1 MDGITCN
8 PVTGSNCKTNLN
20 HMLARFLQN
29 HVLANLLFVLVIVV
43 GSISYVIIPRQQ
55 NPTVNFNWIDIT
67 TIFPGA
73 AATDVEQRVTDIL
86 EEAIRNVSDI
96 KFVSSNSR
104 ESVSNILV
112 RFEDIEERIF
122 DKRVADLRREIQNK
136 QDELPDE
143 AEDPTIF
150 EVTTA
155 NAFPSATV
163 VVTAKADD
171 EQLRLQAEI
180 AKKDIERL
188 EGVDRI
194 LDTALTQP
202 ELQILFD
209 PVSLIRVGLNPIQ
222 LANTVSSYYQDISAG
237 SKQINAENWL
247 VRLIGTNRDPAYL
260 ASLPVV
266 TNQGEIRLEDV
277 AQVRRG
283 RADATQLVRFQGQP
297 GVLLAVTKKGS
308 ANILQV
314 VERIRD
320 YVDARNEQL
329 ANTGV
334 RLILADDQTE
344 VTREAIR
351 VMQTNALLGLFLVL
365 FVTWLFLGSRIA
377 LLTSIGIPFILAGTF
392 WVLRGLD
399 QTLNVSVLLGIVIS
413 LGMLVDDA
421 VVVVEAVYYRLQ
433 RGVEAVTATMQAL
446 AEVCSPVTTAVLTTM
461 SAFLPLML
469 LPGILGK
476 FMLVIPLVVTIALAI
491 SLVEAFWM
499 LPAHIIA
506 ANVRFDRPS
515 RIHQRR
521 VRFLHRL
528 RLSYTKMLIKV
539 MRRPITTL
547 ILIFGL
553 FVGAA
558 ATSVTGLIKFDF
570 FASDPIRI
578 FYVSVYM
585 PTGTPI
591 ETTMDTLLR
600 TESQVRKHVQPN
612 EERSIVSY
620 AGQLFTETAPFFGDH
635 YGQVLVSLN
644 AKIKDQ
650 RSVDE
655 IIESLRNDVQ
665 KIAGPTRITILRLAG
680 GPPVTKPISVKV
692 RGEKMEEIRA
702 ATEEIKDFLTEN
714 PLLTD
719 ISDDSPPGQR
729 EMILKVNTDAAR
741 RAGVAPDIIAR
752 TVRLLV
758 DGEVVASM
766 QDRGE
771 KLEIRVRAQHQGL
784 QSPDDLLRY
793 TLPSKEGGSVP
804 LWILLE
810 ANKERG
816 PANVRHYNFRRA
828 ITVEADIDK
837 TQINT
842 VEANDYV
849 LARWNKIQH
858 RYPDINLD
866 FSGELDD
873 IQESLDAI
881 FLLFLFGVGLIYLI
895 LGTQFKSYFQP
906 LMILC
911 TVPMA
916 FTGVVLGLLIT
927 QKTLSL
933 FTLYGV
939 VALAGIAVN
948 SAIVLISAANDRL
961 RQGMSLL
968 HATIYAARRR
978 IVPII
983 ITSLTT
989 VAGLLSLAIGLG
1001 GESLMWGPVATS
1013 IVWGLSFSTVLTVFS
1028 IPLLYRLTM
1037 ARSKLVLHS
1046 NR

>member
-1 MDGITCN
+1 
-8 PVTGSNCKTNLN
+8 
-20 HMLARFLQN
+20 MLARFLQN

-43 GSISYVIIPRQQ
+43 GSISYAIIPRQQ
-55 NPTVNFNWIDIT
+55 DPTINFNWIDIT

-73 AATDVEQRVTDIL
+73 AAEDVEQRVTDIL

-112 RFEDIEERIF
+112 RFEDIEERVF

-136 QDELPDE
+136 QEELPVE
-143 AEDPTIF
+143 AEDPIIF
-150 EVTTA
+150 EVTSA

-188 EGVDRI
+188 KGVDRI
-194 LDTALTQP
+194 LDTALAQP
-202 ELQILFD
+202 ELQVLFD

-222 LANTVSSYYQDISAG
+222 LADTVSSHYQNISAG
-237 SKQINAENWL
+237 STQINNENWL
-247 VRLIGTNRDPAYL
+247 VRLIGANRDPAYL

-266 TNQGEIRLEDV
+266 TDQGEIRLNDV
-277 AQVRRG
+277 AEVRRG
-283 RADATQLVRFQGQP
+283 RADATQLVRFRGQP

-308 ANILQV
+308 ANILKV

-320 YVDARNEQL
+320 YVDRRNAQL
-329 ANTGV
+329 ADTGI
-334 RLILADDQTE
+334 RLVLADDQTE

-351 VMQTNALLGLFLVL
+351 VMQTNALLGLSLVL
-365 FVTWLFLGSRIA
+365 LVTWVFLGSRIA
-377 LLTSIGIPFILAGTF
+377 VLTSIGIPFILAGTF
-392 WVLRGLD
+392 WILRSLD

-433 RGVEAVTATMQAL
+433 RGIETVHAVMQAL
-446 AEVCSPVTTAVLTTM
+446 AEVSSPVTTAVLTTM

-476 FMLVIPLVVTIALAI
+476 FMLIIPLVVTVALAI

-506 ANVRFDRPS
+506 AKVGFVRPS
-515 RIHQRR
+515 RIHRLR
-521 VRFLHRL
+521 VRMLHSL
-528 RLSYTKMLIKV
+528 RLGYTRLLIKV
-539 MRRPITTL
+539 MRQPIITL
-547 ILIFGL
+547 VFILSL
-553 FVGAA
+553 FIGATGA
-558 ATSVTGLIKFDF
+558 LATGLIKFDF

-578 FYVSVYM
+578 FYVNVYM

-591 ETTMDTLLR
+591 ETTMETVLR
-600 TESQVRKHVQPN
+600 AEARVRKHVRAN
-612 EERSIVSY
+612 EERAIVSY

-644 AKIKDQ
+644 AKSNDQ
-650 RSVDE
+650 RSVDL
-655 IIESLRNDVQ
+655 IIESLRSDVQ
-665 KIAGPTRITILRLAG
+665 KIPGPSRITILRLAG
-680 GPPVTKPISVKV
+680 GPPVTKPISIKV

-702 ATEEIKDFLTEN
+702 ASEEIKKILASN
-714 PLLTD
+714 PYITD
-719 ISDDSPPGQR
+719 ITDDSPPGQR
-729 EMILKVNTDAAR
+729 EMILKINSDAAR
-741 RAGVAPDIIAR
+741 RAGVAPDMIAR

-758 DGEVVASM
+758 DGEIVATM

-771 KLEIRVRAQHQGL
+771 KLEIRVRAQHEGL

-793 TLPSKEGGSVP
+793 TLPVKDGGSVP
-804 LWILLE
+804 LWTLLVAE
-810 ANKERG
+810 RERG

-828 ITVEADIDK
+828 VTVEADIDK
-837 TQINT
+837 SQLDTI
-842 VEANDYV
+842 EANDYL
-849 LARWNKIQH
+849 LAQWKKIQND
-858 RYPDINLD
+858 YPDIDLD

-881 FLLFLFGVGLIYLI
+881 FILFLFGVGLIYLI

-906 LMILC
+906 LMILS

-961 RQGMSLL
+961 HRGMALL

-989 VAGLLSLAIGLG
+989 VAGLLSLATGLG
-1001 GESLMWGPVATS
+1001 GESLLWGPVATS

-1028 IPLLYRLTM
+1028 VPLLYRLTM
-1037 ARSKLVLHS
+1037 TRSKRVLPSTGGPDFKESRFTHIC
-1046 NR
+1046 